1 MYTVRSGSRSQKVRE
16 GGLCPRLAGG
26 AGIPVAGFWV
36 CLAHVCMCTHA
47 CMCVARGLLT
57 FRSVGN
63 SSFFTRPVAAAMFPA
78 PENTAPPRCD
88 ACSLVFSATGAARGS
103 GKGSGVRVKETQ
115 VSPSPCN
122 IPEPAF
128 PVEHP
133 QSLEDI
139 LIHHPSLPPSGS
151 RPAFRLGEGKRLSQ
165 CWAGT

>member
-1 MYTVRSGSRSQKVRE
+1 MRE

-128 PVEHP
+128 PVEQYGRLLPLCRHHLP
-133 QSLEDI
+133 FSLTYPGLKQAGKKEEEE
-139 LIHHPSLPPSGS
+139 S
-151 RPAFRLGEGKRLSQ
+151 RKFLLECTPTTR
-165 CWAGT
+165 W